1 MKPVRF
7 VMRWTSALAGVI
19 FVLSFASAVRATE
32 LPAISAAAAEF
43 HGGTIDTGQLYT
55 QCLLSTVRY
64 DVSFEN
70 DQTTYVITGD
80 IGAMWLRDASA
91 QVRPYLF
98 FVADPEVRN
107 MLRGVVAREARNMAL
122 DPYANAFNRDYK
134 VAEEKYELDSL
145 LYPIQLAWMYW
156 KQTRDSSVFTP
167 EVKAAYERALGLM
180 QLERDHS
187 YSTYRHHELVNDGKG
202 APTAVTGMVW
212 TAFRPSDDPATYGYN
227 IPEEM
232 FAVVALGELKDIEQ
246 NVWHDDLK
254 RDEVEALRAGIVDG
268 INRYGIVY
276 TAKYGYIY
284 AYEVDGLGHS
294 VLMDDANIP
303 SLLSIPY
310 MGFAQANSGIYMN
323 TRRFVLSGD
332 DPFYFTGKY
341 ARGIGSPHT
350 PRGYVWPL
358 ALVMQALTSTDPNEV
373 TSVLAQL
380 QASDTGDHLLH
391 ESFDPNTP
399 SQFTRS
405 NFGWPCSLYSEL
417 VLDRLM
423 GFTPLPTPTIPGM

>member
-1 MKPVRF
+1 MGSTRLLVR
-7 VMRWTSALAGVI
+7 WASAAAGVL
-19 FVLSFASAVRATE
+19 FLASSSASARATE

-43 HGGTIDTGQLYT
+43 HGGPVDTGQLYT

-64 DVSFEN
+64 DVSFES

-98 FVADPEVRN
+98 FVADPAVRN
-107 MLRGVVAREARNMAL
+107 MLRGVIAREAKNMLA

-156 KQTRDSSVFTP
+156 KQTHDASVFTP
-167 EVKAAYERALGLM
+167 EVKSAYERALGLM

-187 YSTYRHHELVNDGKG
+187 FSTYRHRELVNDGKG

-232 FAVVALGELKDIEQ
+232 FATVGLDELAEIEGD
-246 NVWHDDLK
+246 VWHDGLK
-254 RDEVEALRAGIVDG
+254 RSEVQTLRQGIIDG

-276 TAKYGYIY
+276 TPKFGYIY

-294 VLMDDANIP
+294 VLMDDANVP

-310 MGFAQANSGIYMN
+310 MGFEPASNGIYVN
-323 TRRFVLSGD
+323 TRRFVLSTD
-332 DPFYFTGKY
+332 NPSYFSGKY

-350 PRGYVWPL
+350 PHGYVWPL
-358 ALVMQALTSTDPNEV
+358 ALVMQGLTSSDPAEV
-373 TSVLAQL
+373 TSVFSEL

-391 ESFDPNTP
+391 ESFDPNNP

-423 GFTPLPTPTIPGM
+423 GFTPLPTPAIPGM

>member
-1 MKPVRF
+1 MEFVRRL
-7 VMRWTSALAGVI
+7 VCWASATAGVLFCLATI
-19 FVLSFASAVRATE
+19 APAHATE

-91 QVRPYLF
+91 QVRPYLY
-98 FVADPEVRN
+98 FVADPGVRT
-107 MLRGVVAREARNMAL
+107 MLRGVIAREAKNMLA

-156 KQTRDSSVFTP
+156 KQTRDETVFTP

-187 YSTYRHHELVNDGKG
+187 FSTYRHRELINDGKG

-232 FAVVALGELKDIEQ
+232 FASVGLGELAEIEGD
-246 NVWHDDLK
+246 VWHDNLK
-254 RDEVEALRAGIVDG
+254 RDEV
-268 INRYGIVY
+268 
-276 TAKYGYIY
+276 
-284 AYEVDGLGHS
+284 
-294 VLMDDANIP
+294 
-303 SLLSIPY
+303 
-310 MGFAQANSGIYMN
+310 
-323 TRRFVLSGD
+323 
-332 DPFYFTGKY
+332 
-341 ARGIGSPHT
+341 
-350 PRGYVWPL
+350 
-358 ALVMQALTSTDPNEV
+358 
-373 TSVLAQL
+373 
-380 QASDTGDHLLH
+380 
-391 ESFDPNTP
+391 
-399 SQFTRS
+399 
-405 NFGWPCSLYSEL
+405 
-417 VLDRLM
+417 
-423 GFTPLPTPTIPGM
+423 